1 MHTHHLSACAGVIS
15 IIDDS
20 DVRIFT
26 DGVLSWWAANG
37 HKFPTWAKA
46 TRMVFALTPNSASA
60 ERVFAMLKHL
70 FGDLQEG
77 ALGDYVEMALM
88 LKYNKRKVG

>member
-1 MHTHHLSACAGVIS
+1 MRAYLSACVGAS
-15 IIDDS
+15 AIIDTS
-20 DVRIFT
+20 DMDVFT
-26 DGVLSWWAANG
+26 DTVLKWWRTNG

-46 TRMVFALTPNSASA
+46 ARMVFALTPNSASA

-77 ALGDYVEMALM
+77 ALGDYIEMALM